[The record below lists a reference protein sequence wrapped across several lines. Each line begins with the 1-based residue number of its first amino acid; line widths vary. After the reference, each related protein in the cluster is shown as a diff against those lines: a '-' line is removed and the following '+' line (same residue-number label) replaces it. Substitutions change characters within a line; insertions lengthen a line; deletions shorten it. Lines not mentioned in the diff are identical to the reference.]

1 MNRIAAALAA
11 FALMLAAPAARA
23 HPHVFVDVGIDFLM
37 DGRGRLEALRVTWLF
52 DPLYSVLVLEELGI
66 DPARPPDAAARETLG
81 ALQPQWAAEF
91 GGEGS
96 LFADGADVA
105 LGPAR
110 AFAGDMAE
118 GRLVIAFER
127 PLAAPLDPRGAAVLA
142 AVYDPTYFAAYFLTR
157 APRVEGDAACDAA
170 AMPFEAD
177 GALAELQTSLLGL
190 SMEET
195 PADPMVGRLFADRAR
210 LACG

>member
-1 MNRIAAALAA
+1 
-11 FALMLAAPAARA
+11 
-23 HPHVFVDVGIDFLM
+23 VFVDVGIDFVM
-37 DGRGRLEALRVTWLF
+37 DGSGRLEALRVTWLF
-52 DPLYSVLVLEELGI
+52 DPLYSVLVLEELGL
-66 DPARPPDAAARETLG
+66 DPARQPDAAARATLG

-96 LFADGADVA
+96 LFVDGAGAA
-105 LGPAR
+105 LGAAR
-110 AFAGDMAE
+110 AASGDMAD

-142 AVYDPTYFAAYFLTR
+142 AVYDPAYFVAYFLTQ
-157 APRVEGDAACDAA
+157 APRVEGAPGCEAL
-170 AMPFEAD
+170 AMPFEPDATL
-177 GALAELQTSLLGL
+177 GALQSTLLGL

-210 LACG
+210 LSCG

>member
-1 MNRIAAALAA
+1 MKRSASALAALA
-11 FALMLAAPAARA
+11 LTLAAPAARA
-23 HPHVFVDVGIDFLM
+23 HPHVFVDVGIDFVM
-37 DGRGRLEALRVTWLF
+37 DGRGRLGALRVTWLF

-66 DPARPPDAAARETLG
+66 DPALPPDPQARATLG
-81 ALQPQWAAEF
+81 ALQPEWAAEF

-96 LFADGADVA
+96 LFVDGADAA
-105 LGPAR
+105 LGEAR
-110 AFAGDMAE
+110 EFTGDMDD

-127 PLAAPLDPRGAAVLA
+127 PLEAPLDPRGAAVLA
-142 AVYDPTYFAAYFLTR
+142 AVYDPTYFVAYFLTQ
-157 APRVEGDAACDAA
+157 APRVEGGAGCAAV

-177 GALAELQTSLLGL
+177 GALADLQSSLLDL

-210 LACG
+210 LSCG